1 MFCEE
6 PLIEL
11 PRRFG
16 IGMRPAKRFQ
26 REAGV
31 SKNVEDLIEANDL
44 LGFGDQAS
52 TLLAIANR

>member
-16 IGMRPAKRFQ
+16 IGMRPAKRLQ

-31 SKNVEDLIEANDL
+31 AKNVADSIEANDL
-44 LGFGDQAS
+44 LGFDDQES
-52 TLLAIANR
+52 RLSAIANR